1 MLASRKCKNLA
12 VIAEVEKPYR
22 EFIQESLVPRDELL
36 MQLTDREAAFSPGGD
51 NPTLG
56 ELCVRI
62 GETQHSYAESFRTF
76 RASFEYRYPDASIA
90 GDVQRLRAWH
100 RQLDQ
105 ALEAALES
113 LSEADAGRTVLR
125 DGEHLPLATHLLVFN
140 EALLLFFGKAFV
152 YLQAGRMARPNKWG
166 AWVE

>member
-1 MLASRKCKNLA
+1 MLASRTRKYLP

-22 EFIQESLVPRDELL
+22 EFILESLVPRDELL
-36 MQLTDREAAFSPGGD
+36 IKLTDRELTFSPGGD

-56 ELCVRI
+56 DLCVSI
-62 GETQHSYAESFRTF
+62 GETQHSYADSFRTF
-76 RASFEYRYPDASIA
+76 RASFEYRHPDPSIA
-90 GDVQRLRAWH
+90 GDVKRLRAWH
-100 RQLDQ
+100 HALDQ
-105 ALEAALES
+105 TLEAALES
-113 LSEADAGRTVLR
+113 LSEADAGRTVFR
-125 DGEHLPLATHLLVFN
+125 DGEQLPLTTHLLVFN